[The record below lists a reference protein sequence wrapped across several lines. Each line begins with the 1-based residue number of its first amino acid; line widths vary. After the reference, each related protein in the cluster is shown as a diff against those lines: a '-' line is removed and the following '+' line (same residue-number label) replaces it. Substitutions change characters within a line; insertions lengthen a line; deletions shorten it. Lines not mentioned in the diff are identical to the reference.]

1 MSGLSFEVFRQF
13 LGNQI
18 RLNPPP
24 NIESYIKSS
33 ANFAGFAE
41 FTEELL
47 AEFLAPEH
55 VHESQPQPEPQP
67 ETQPEPQPFLLFQMG
82 NVVSAGSHLSPE
94 FHVIFEG
101 WDGTVEVEAT
111 LSAGLDQHGWVSN
124 PKVIPLERIWR
135 FHQTI
140 RLTTDS
146 NDCRPGDYLIDF
158 TCHFRNSGIHR
169 DSSWYGSFKFQV
181 AVQRQGELIISTEGN
196 SLVNLSGDLLSLVQD
211 FRTIRIDGAANSLV
225 NLQAFESALGQTAQK
240 KADATTTMTTIKLIR
255 IRDPEPVVHRR
266 IARPCVEGRFDLPDG
281 RRVLIYARDQV
292 ILGRNRPKR
301 DPAAPTDIALRL
313 WPENEVRA
321 KLNDLISRQHLWVTA
336 RNGEIE
342 FRDQRSA
349 TSAEAS
355 PAHVNGVLLQGSRTV
370 SHSSGVI
377 EYSTSVARPLNSGGV
392 DHGGVNPGINPG
404 GIHSERR
411 LIGLSL
417 RSFQQA
423 QGAVQRTYES
433 LRCLVGTVDF
443 NETWRRHEAGLDA
456 VLIERGRNM
465 DELNGRE
472 AYLLV
477 LGMVMMGTNHDC
489 PFRIPHRSIRPD
501 HAILCHW
508 DGQFRIL
515 PLEEAFVACD
525 GRTIQPGKIGTIS
538 IGSKLQLGDLELTFD
553 GAEQFGLEGDSRVIP

>member
-13 LGNQI
+13 LGDQI

-55 VHESQPQPEPQP
+55 VDESQPQP

-255 IRDPEPVVHRR
+255 IRNPEPVVHRR

-433 LRCLVGTVDF
+433 LRRLVGTEDF
-443 NETWRRHEAGLDA
+443 NQTWRRHEAGLDA
-456 VLIERGRNM
+456 VLIERGGNM

-489 PFRIPHRSIRPD
+489 PCRIPHRSIRPD